1 MSSLKGK
8 ADLFRTG
15 KNGAGSPRVRNEI
28 AGGGDDFAKTSRVS
42 QGEKYRKNPVS
53 SVDNQGVFANST
65 AGLAKKDKA
74 FLPNPGTGRDGLDMY
89 SIKSGRNEEY
99 YGLDM
104 ARQRPKEDSE
114 F

>member
-1 MSSLKGK
+1 MSSDKGK
-8 ADLFRTG
+8 ANLWRTG
-15 KNGAGSPRVRNEI
+15 KNGAGASSVKNEI
-28 AGGGDDFAKTSRVS
+28 AGGGDDFAKTSRVA

-53 SVDNQGVFANST
+53 SVDNQNVFANST
-65 AGLAKKDKA
+65 AGLSKKDKA

-89 SIKSGRNEEY
+89 CQKGGRDPY

-104 ARQRPKEDSE
+104 ARQRPKSDSE